1 MRRRDVLKLALA
13 AGGAGA
19 LAARGAA
26 AQDEDLLK
34 YLCPPD
40 GFPDPLSRP
49 SPKAE
54 AFAAEL
60 FVPPVKR
67 PTPALDPPPDPRAH
81 QRYAEF
87 PPKKFYEIR
96 ETEFQWQYHPHPPY
110 SDARGRGVSWSWGFD
125 GTTPGPTYH
134 ARYGEPI
141 LVRRH
146 NALPPVGI
154 TANVCCPAI
163 TRATTSSC
171 TPRK

>member
-19 LAARGAA
+19 LAARAAA

-40 GFPDPLSRP
+40 GFPDLLSRS

-67 PTPALDPPPDPRAH
+67 PVAALDPPPNPRIPLRAPAGRGTTRLPRA
-81 QRYAEF
+81 RGCA
-87 PPKKFYEIR
+87 PGASAGR
-96 ETEFQWQYHPHPPY
+96 
-110 SDARGRGVSWSWGFD
+110 ARSACDSTHTSRSRSP
-125 GTTPGPTYH
+125 TT
-134 ARYGEPI
+134 R
-141 LVRRH
+141 
-146 NALPPVGI
+146 
-154 TANVCCPAI
+154 
-163 TRATTSSC
+163 S
-171 TPRK
+171 

>member
-1 MRRRDVLKLALA
+1 MKRRDVLKLGLA
-13 AGGAGA
+13 AFGAGL
-19 LAARGAA
+19 LAPARAAAQA

-54 AFAAEL
+54 PFAAEL

-67 PTPALDPPPDPRAH
+67 PVQSLDPPPDPRAH

-96 ETEFQWQYHPHPPY
+96 E
-110 SDARGRGVSWSWGFD
+110 
-125 GTTPGPTYH
+125 
-134 ARYGEPI
+134 
-141 LVRRH
+141 
-146 NALPPVGI
+146 
-154 TANVCCPAI
+154 
-163 TRATTSSC
+163 
-171 TPRK
+171 